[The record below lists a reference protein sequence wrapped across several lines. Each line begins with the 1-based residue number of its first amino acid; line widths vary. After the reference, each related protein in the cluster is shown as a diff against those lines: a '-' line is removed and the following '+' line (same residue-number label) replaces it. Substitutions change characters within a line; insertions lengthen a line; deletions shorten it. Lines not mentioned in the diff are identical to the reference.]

1 MSSHVKR
8 TDDALVQRVA
18 TRYGQVP
25 GDVPAHVRLASALRD
40 TIASG
45 ELLPG
50 DTLPGDAALTEAT
63 GLARG
68 TVRQAVATLRAEGLV
83 QTRQGA
89 RTAVLQRPRLQPFSE
104 LLSFTAWARQQ
115 GATPGAQ
122 MVELVRRPV
131 DPAVAQELRIGEQDL
146 VWTMIRVRLLDGVP
160 VMVEHAAYPERIG
173 ALLVDA
179 DLETGSV
186 YATLADHG
194 VEVASGHHRISAV
207 AAEAADAT
215 LLRGRPGTP
224 LLRQERTVFAS
235 DGTPIEHSDD
245 RWRGDAIVLDAV
257 NSVQGSQ
264 LARRAPG

>member
-1 MSSHVKR
+1 
-8 TDDALVQRVA
+8 
-18 TRYGQVP
+18 
-25 GDVPAHVRLASALRD
+25 
-40 TIASG
+40 
-45 ELLPG
+45 
-50 DTLPGDAALTEAT
+50 
-63 GLARG
+63 
-68 TVRQAVATLRAEGLV
+68 
-83 QTRQGA
+83 
-89 RTAVLQRPRLQPFSE
+89 
-104 LLSFTAWARQQ
+104 
-115 GATPGAQ
+115 

-131 DPAVAQELRIGEQDL
+131 DPAVARELRIGEHDL
-146 VWTMIRVRLLDGVP
+146 VWTMVRVRLLDGVP

-179 DLETGSV
+179 DLKTGSV
-186 YATLADHG
+186 YATLAEHG

-207 AAEAADAT
+207 AAEAGDAA